1 MYRCP
6 ACRCSATTTRRN
18 RWPSCR
24 GRARCSAMRRASRSC
39 SMTPRSPSTRKCSCG
54 SSRTTRSR
62 RIPLFIE
69 TRDLRRLAT
78 VEIFYSV
85 VRFFTAGGV
94 FMLPILAVGAVG
106 VAIALERYITITRM
120 RVKNRA
126 LWAQVEPAITSGD
139 FDKAREIT
147 GKDETAL
154 ARLLG
159 TGLEV
164 QGAVRRRDDVKEAMQ
179 ESMMEILP
187 QLEKRTHYLATFANL
202 ATLLG
207 LLGTVSGLIH
217 AFSAVSTA
225 NPAEKAN
232 LLSASISEAM
242 NCTAFGLKVAVS
254 FLFIYAFLQTKS
266 SQLIDGLETAAIK
279 FLNALP
285 RRATAKVLAA
295 RIEPARAAYGA

>member
-1 MYRCP
+1 
-6 ACRCSATTTRRN
+6 
-18 RWPSCR
+18 
-24 GRARCSAMRRASRSC
+24 
-39 SMTPRSPSTRKCSCG
+39 
-54 SSRTTRSR
+54 
-62 RIPLFIE
+62 
-69 TRDLRRLAT
+69 

-120 RVKNRA
+120 RAKNRA
-126 LWAQVEPAITSGD
+126 LWAQIEPAINAGE

-147 GKDETAL
+147 GKSETAL

-159 TGLEV
+159 TGLEL
-164 QGAVRRRDDVKEAMQ
+164 QGAVRRREDVKEGMQ

-242 NCTAFGLKVAVS
+242 NCTAFGLMVAVPM
-254 FLFIYAFLQTKS
+254 LFIHAFLQTKS
-266 SQLIDGLETAAIK
+266 GQLIDGLETAAIK
-279 FLNALP
+279 FLNALT
-285 RRATAKVLAA
+285 RRATAKVQAA
-295 RIEPARAAYGA
+295 RIEPARAA